1 MTSRICR
8 AFAGLLLGV
17 AALGVHAQ
25 SIPNGGITQG
35 EVWTVSQWITAWQA
49 KVDVSSGVLSSPTLT
64 NPTLDNPILENATFN
79 ITGTIQCLHVSTAG
93 VVSGTGSD
101 CGSGGGGGGGNVS
114 SIGTPAFGQFAE
126 WTSSSTIAGET
137 MIGDCTL
144 STATITCT
152 KTSGT
157 AFGTFA
163 TLNYTTPP
171 PIGGVTPAAGNFT
184 SLGAT
189 GNFTTNITGLTQCIQ
204 ANSSGILSGTGSA
217 CGSGGGSGTVNSG
230 TANYFGYYAASG
242 TTISAAAPAAAL
254 GLLQSVTCNAQTG
267 TTYTAQLSDSNL
279 CITMSNAASNTF
291 TVPTNASVAFSIGTT
306 LTIEQ
311 IAAGVTTIS
320 PASGVSICSIQ
331 YGCSGSQTY
340 ALAGAYDFL
349 QLQET
354 SANTWLVAEVGPG
367 RALMSGLTNLG
378 SSSFGGV
385 TGNLPV
391 AKLNSGSSASNT
403 TFWRGDG
410 TWATPPGGSGGCSS
424 PCSAVQIV
432 TPTQAANT
440 AVDGLYLQDTTA
452 ASSGNQQ
459 YSPSLHL
466 EGQGWKTNAT
476 AASEAV
482 DWLMYVVPTQGAANP
497 SSELNLCFSNN
508 GGAYACSYV
517 FNSGNVA
524 GTLSMGSINLSG
536 NNSPPNGFSNVGSN
550 TVGYYANST
559 QVATSTT
566 GSTGFTHLTPA
577 YMGNTT
583 FTVSGCGTAGTL
595 VGQGGTTGSFVVGT
609 GASTCTFTFTINGAT
624 GMTAK
629 NGWVANVDDVTAHLH
644 CTNTTGGSTTVAVVL
659 CNATVTTGD
668 TVVAHFDPY

>member
-8 AFAGLLLGV
+8 AFAGLLLGLG
-17 AALGVHAQ
+17 ALGVHAQ

-79 ITGTIQCLHVSTAG
+79 ITGTVQCLHVSTAG

-349 QLQET
+349 QLQQT

-367 RALMSGLTNLG
+367 RATMAGTTNLA
-378 SSSFGGV
+378 SSSIGGV
-385 TGNLPV
+385 IGNLPV
-391 AKLNSGSSASNT
+391 GNLNSGSSASST

-424 PCSAVQIV
+424 PCTTVQTV
-432 TPTQAANT
+432 TPSQAANT
-440 AVDGLYLQDTTA
+440 EADGLYLQDTTA
-452 ASSGNQQ
+452 ATSGNQQ
-459 YSPSLHL
+459 YSPALHL

-476 AASEAV
+476 AASEAI
-482 DWLMYVVPTQGAANP
+482 DWWMYAVPVQSGANPLSTLEWWQSVNGGAANEVM
-497 SSELNLCFSNN
+497 SLTNQ
-508 GGAYACSYV
+508 GALSV
-517 FNSGNVA
+517 GSITVSGNLA
-524 GTLSMGSINLSG
+524 
-536 NNSPPNGFSNVGSN
+536 PAYGFSFLGSG
-550 TVGYYANST
+550 TMGIYANST
-559 QVATSTT
+559 EVGTATS
-566 GSTGFTHLTPA
+566 GSSGFVHLTPA
-577 YMGNTT
+577 YMGATT
-583 FTVSGCGTAGTL
+583 FTVSGCGTAGTY

-609 GASTCTFTFTINGAT
+609 GASTCTFTFTINGAS
-624 GMTAK
+624 GMAAK

-644 CTNTTGGSTTVAVVL
+644 CTNTTGGSTTTAVVL
-659 CNATVTTGD
+659 CNSTVTTGD
-668 TVVAHFDPY
+668 TIVAHFDPY